1 MTEQLSI
8 PLQLKS
14 RLKSVLLVAAFL
26 VSFFSISGYVSA
38 PQQRGPAIN
47 SGQMATAPLAIKR
60 SVNYSAAFYYCN
72 NAAAFAN
79 TLAKQNKTA
88 AFIHSLLSAVRLKR
102 NSSRFSLIKP
112 TLAYPIR
119 HLAFSA
125 DNC

>member
-1 MTEQLSI
+1 M
-8 PLQLKS
+8 QLKS

-38 PQQRGPAIN
+38 PQQSGPAIS
-47 SGQMATAPLAIKR
+47 SGQMAIAPLAIKR
-60 SVNYSAAFYYCN
+60 SVNYAATLSYCSSATS
-72 NAAAFAN
+72 FAN
-79 TLAKQNKTA
+79 TFAKQNKTA
-88 AFIHSLLSAVRLKR
+88 AFIHSLLTGVSLKHSR
-102 NSSRFSLIKP
+102 FRFSLVKP

>member
-1 MTEQLSI
+1 VTEQLSI
-8 PLQLKS
+8 PTQLKS

-38 PQQRGPAIN
+38 AQQNGPAIS

-60 SVNYSAAFYYCN
+60 SVNYSASFSYCN
-72 NAAAFAN
+72 NATPFAN
-79 TLAKQNKTA
+79 TFAKQNKTA
-88 AFIHSLLSAVRLKR
+88 AFIHSLLTVIRLNR

-119 HLAFSA
+119 HQAFSA